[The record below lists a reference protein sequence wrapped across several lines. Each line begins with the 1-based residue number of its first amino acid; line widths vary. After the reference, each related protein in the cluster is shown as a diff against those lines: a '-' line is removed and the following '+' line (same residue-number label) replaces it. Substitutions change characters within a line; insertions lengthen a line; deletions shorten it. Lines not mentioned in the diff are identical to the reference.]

1 MTSRGDLTACKWLDM
16 GLPLTLVTVQGG
28 YQAPPCAH
36 TCHELA
42 CTDINLRYGKYC
54 GVGHGGCPGGYAY
67 YYLLMFSQAAEM
79 LYDAQGTVDHLQY
92 NFR

>member
-1 MTSRGDLTACKWLDM
+1 M
-16 GLPLTLVTVQGG
+16 GLPPTLATVQGG

-67 YYLLMFSQAAEM
+67 YLLIFSQAA
-79 LYDAQGTVDHLQY
+79 
-92 NFR
+92 